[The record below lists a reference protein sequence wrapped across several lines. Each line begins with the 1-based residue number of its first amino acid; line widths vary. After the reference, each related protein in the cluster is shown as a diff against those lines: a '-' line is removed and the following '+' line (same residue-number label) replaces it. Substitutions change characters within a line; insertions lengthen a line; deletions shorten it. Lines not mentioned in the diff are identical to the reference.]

1 MLNGLIRNTPI
12 YIKLLILTGTPHA
25 FTKFKNPI
33 FEANADQFYILQ
45 GGWMGNR
52 LYEKYGSKIFNII
65 MHQPLM
71 NINTLLPDTT
81 RGIKTIETVME
92 SLNNEPVG
100 FDLVNTV
107 IGHIPDDSY
116 YSIPYKN
123 FQEVQTNWPDKD
135 WTPIP
140 KNEEEYWKEIERYV
154 DLRKRYFME

>member
-1 MLNGLIRNTPI
+1 
-12 YIKLLILTGTPHA
+12 
-25 FTKFKNPI
+25 
-33 FEANADQFYILQ
+33 
-45 GGWMGNR
+45 
-52 LYEKYGSKIFNII
+52 